1 LNQRAGRNHVEHQS
15 TSSKQEEAMN
25 SPSHPAPSGRTWRR
39 LGAVVIAGA
48 IALAGGAAMAG
59 PPKTIEPGKL
69 TVGFNGDMPMTS
81 FKDGKLI
88 GTDGALLAQLA
99 ADLGLEIKPQ
109 QMEWSALIQAT
120 KQGKVDIML
129 GSMGWTKERS
139 KIMLLTDPIY
149 YFGTFLL
156 QNKSSGYST
165 FADMKGRKV
174 GTVTGFTLV
183 PELKSVPGI
192 GEVKLYDTSDGVMR
206 DIIAGRLDMAVLD
219 PGLVQYALL
228 QHPEWNLHQVAL
240 VPEPD
245 KFPIM
250 STKYYSIMGIYKE
263 DKELYDAMNAEI
275 AKAWASCT
283 NVKTMA
289 TYGLGDRSWFEPP
302 SPDYRNG
309 VDRPADWH
317 APKAPDSCFA
327 QQ

>member
-1 LNQRAGRNHVEHQS
+1 LSGAGNATFARAGNQQHQ
-15 TSSKQEEAMN
+15 QEETMTILPTTTERRDAM
-25 SPSHPAPSGRTWRR
+25 WRI
-39 LGAVVIAGA
+39 GAAVFAAA
-48 IALAGGAAMAG
+48 IALTAGQAMAD

-69 TVGFNGDMPMTS
+69 TVGINGDMPMTS
-81 FKDGKLI
+81 LKDGKLI
-88 GTDGALLAQLA
+88 GTDGELLAQIA
-99 ADLGLEIKPQ
+99 ANLGLEVKPQ

-149 YFGTFLL
+149 YFGTQLL
-156 QNKSSGYST
+156 QKKSTSYST
-165 FADMKGRKV
+165 FGDIKGHRI

-183 PELKSVPGI
+183 PELKSIPGV
-192 GEVKLYDTSDGVMR
+192 GEVKLYDTSDGVIR
-206 DIIAGRLDMAVLD
+206 DILAGRLDMAVLD

-228 QHPEWNLHQVAL
+228 QHPEWDLHQVPLA
-240 VPEPD
+240 PEPD
-245 KFPIM
+245 KYPIM
-250 STKYYSIMGIYKE
+250 STKYYSIMAIYTG
-263 DKELYDAMNAEI
+263 DKGLDEAINAEI
-275 AKAWASCT
+275 AKAWANCT

-289 TYGLGDRSWFEPP
+289 KYGLGDPSWFEPP

-317 APKAPDSCFA
+317 APKSPANCFV